1 MTDRAKDFLGSSK
14 KQSNTANNKRAR
26 NTTDAALANTVKP
39 IAVWQSPEFE
49 EFDLCMEVTAYVQQW
64 D

>member
-1 MTDRAKDFLGSSK
+1 MTDRAKNFLGSSR
-14 KQSNTANNKRAR
+14 KQSDTANNSRVK
-26 NTTDAALANTVKP
+26 NTTDAALANTGKP

>member
-1 MTDRAKDFLGSSK
+1 MTDRAKNFLGSSK
-14 KQSNTANNKRAR
+14 QESDTANNNRNK
-26 NTTDAALANTVKP
+26 NTTDAALADTGKP
-39 IAVWQSPEFE
+39 IAVWQPPEFE

>member
-1 MTDRAKDFLGSSK
+1 MFQQANDYLVSAKQDNSSVNNDK
-14 KQSNTANNKRAR
+14 ERNSNNSSLSTI
-26 NTTDAALANTVKP
+26 KP
-39 IAVWQSPEFE
+39 KAVWQSPEFE

>member
-1 MTDRAKDFLGSSK
+1 MMHQTNNYSICAKQDTSVANSDSEKGSKNSAP
-14 KQSNTANNKRAR
+14 SSM
-26 NTTDAALANTVKP
+26 VKP
-39 IAVWQSPEFE
+39 TAVWESPEFE

>member
-1 MTDRAKDFLGSSK
+1 MMFHQTNNYSVFAKQDTNSVNDQRGNSSNSSASLPDK
-14 KQSNTANNKRAR
+14 P
-26 NTTDAALANTVKP
+26 TV
-39 IAVWQSPEFE
+39 VWESPEFE

>member
-1 MTDRAKDFLGSSK
+1 MADRAKDFLNSSK
-14 KQSNTANNKRAR
+14 KQSDRTNNKRGK
-26 NTTDAALANTVKP
+26 NTTDAALTNTGKP

-49 EFDLCMEVTAYVQQW
+49 EFDLCMEVTAYVQHW

>member
-1 MTDRAKDFLGSSK
+1 MIERVNDYFICAKQDDEAASDRNSQESNNSASSG
-14 KQSNTANNKRAR
+14 
-26 NTTDAALANTVKP
+26 VKP
-39 IAVWQSPEFE
+39 TQVWQSPEFE

>member
-1 MTDRAKDFLGSSK
+1 MTNRAKDYLSSNK
-14 KQSNTANNKRAR
+14 KGIDTANNNRGKD
-26 NTTDAALANTVKP
+26 TTDTALASTGKP

-49 EFDLCMEVTAYVQQW
+49 EFDLCMEITAYVQQW